1 MSPKKV
7 NFEGKISVEG
17 EKKVA
22 VIVIGIDKGDIEV
35 FDGEG
40 NPAEE
45 AEFNAANPLHGL
57 KKVHNLTVLST
68 KTNPYCV
75 WVYTPAGWRKV
86 CY

>member
-7 NFEGKISVEG
+7 KFEGKISVEG

-22 VIVIGIDKGDIEV
+22 VIVIGPDKGDIEV

-40 NPAEE
+40 NPAAVVAVDEL
-45 AEFNAANPLHGL
+45 NPIHGV
-57 KKVHNLTVLST
+57 KKAHNLMVLST